1 MCGNGG
7 RFLGPVAVAKLP
19 QVFGDHI
26 DSDPD
31 SAFRTH
37 SGDCI
42 VYVCCVCVCGVCVRA
57 CVLCTMLRELK
68 EGKHV

>member
-1 MCGNGG
+1 MVCGNGG
-7 RFLGPVAVAKLP
+7 RFLGPIAVAKLP

-31 SAFRTH
+31 SAFRTN

-42 VYVCCVCVCGVCVRA
+42 VCGVCDVQ
-57 CVLCTMLRELK
+57 C
-68 EGKHV
+68 